1 MLPVALLRS
10 VHLEFSLK
18 MKRKQDLFDVVKKLV
33 EEYKMELFRL
43 RKKLWSLPWTALG
56 RRVRNDPREG
66 GRNFKA
72 SSSALLFPPLSP
84 GGRPGGSGG
93 GRGPEGGGGCIDCI
107 GIAPLAIIGTAPA
120 RPK

>member
-1 MLPVALLRS
+1 M
-10 VHLEFSLK
+10 
-18 MKRKQDLFDVVKKLV
+18 
-33 EEYKMELFRL
+33 
-43 RKKLWSLPWTALG
+43 TALG

-107 GIAPLAIIGTAPA
+107 AIPPLAIIGTAPA